1 MRSRLVCLIA
11 IGLITTCVAA
21 ANAAVVTLTFEGL
34 QDEEPIN
41 NFYNGGLG
49 GLGSGPGPNYGVTFS
64 NNALAIIDSDAGGS
78 GNFGGEPSPSTV
90 MFYLTGSASIMNVAG
105 GFNTGFSFYYTAINN
120 PGVVDV
126 YDGPNGTGTVLA
138 SLNLPVTPFNG
149 APDPTGA
156 FSPLVPIGVPFAGTA
171 MSVAFGGVQN
181 QIAFDNVTFGSDVP
195 TPEPSSLVLAALG
208 LIGLGAYGWRR
219 KR

>member
-1 MRSRLVCLIA
+1 
-11 IGLITTCVAA
+11 
-21 ANAAVVTLTFEGL
+21 
-34 QDEEPIN
+34 
-41 NFYNGGLG
+41 
-49 GLGSGPGPNYGVTFS
+49 
-64 NNALAIIDSDAGGS
+64 
-78 GNFGGEPSPSTV
+78 
-90 MFYLTGSASIMNVAG
+90 MFYLTGGASIMNVAG

-126 YDGPNGTGTVLA
+126 YDGPNGTGTLLA

-149 APDPTGA
+149 DPDPTGA
-156 FSPLVPIGVPFAGTA
+156 FSPLVPIGVAFGGTA

-195 TPEPSSLVLAALG
+195 MPEPSSLVLAAIGLLG
-208 LIGLGAYGWRR
+208 LGVYGWRR